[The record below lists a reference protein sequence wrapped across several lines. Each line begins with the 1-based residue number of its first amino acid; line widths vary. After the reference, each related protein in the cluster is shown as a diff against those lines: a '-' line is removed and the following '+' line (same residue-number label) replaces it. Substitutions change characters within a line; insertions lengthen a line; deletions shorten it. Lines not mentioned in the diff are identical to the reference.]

1 MSEDKEELLKSLKSQ
16 FTLGCRN
23 WYRLRLWEDF
33 GTVENASL
41 EDQIQIA
48 EEILRTECRGGV
60 MWAHGGWIKLKDH
73 LVGRLSDG
81 SPDVRSE
88 AAYALAK
95 DYGSHACVAV
105 DTLLE
110 QLAHPD
116 ETLYG
121 KRLAVWLL
129 PRIGAKGEEI
139 ITLLLECF
147 QSHAGD
153 SIEEGELRWT
163 IAESIGR
170 MTKEAEVLIPLIRSC
185 LQDLY
190 WKVRLGGLY
199 SLKNLAE
206 GVPQVL
212 CEVEDVLKPLIAD
225 EFPEVRNLAEELKNR
240 KI

>member
-1 MSEDKEELLKSLKSQ
+1 MSDPKEELLKSLKAK

-23 WYRLRLWEDF
+23 WYRLRLWDDF
-33 GTVENASL
+33 GTVENASI
-41 EDQIQIA
+41 EAQIQIA
-48 EEILRTECRGGV
+48 EEILRTDCRGGV
-60 MWAHGGWIKLKDH
+60 MWAHGGWIKLKDQ
-73 LVGRLSDG
+73 LVGRLSDS

-105 DTLLE
+105 DLLLE
-110 QLAHPD
+110 QIANPD

-129 PRIGAKGEEI
+129 PRVGAKGADI
-139 ITLLLECF
+139 ITLLQECF

-163 IAESIGR
+163 IAESIER
-170 MTKEAEVLIPLIRSC
+170 MTKESAVMIPLIRSC
-185 LQDLY
+185 LQDSY
-190 WKVRLGGLY
+190 WKVRLGGLFT
-199 SLKNLAE
+199 LQKLAE
-206 GVPQVL
+206 GDSQIFFK
-212 CEVEDVLKPLIAD
+212 VEDLLDPLMAD
-225 EFPEVRNLAEELKNR
+225 DFPEVRNLAGELKNR